1 MFREIHRAAV
11 HIQRAPI
18 LLKSF
23 FQAVQ
28 IIQLLR
34 VSPFKV
40 RNALNADIMHVL
52 RIFAPMPGISF
63 RSLTGPSPENA
74 FFSAFNLPS
83 LIFFCMII
91 SIPPPSV
98 GGTNSNE
105 SLQILHVS
113 DKIILKEATLQSTR
127 RRVVKTFFVLD
138 SMIISVSPIFQAQMS
153 GSIRP
158 YSKNCFNFSVK
169 CVMGQS
175 MASFPF

>member
-1 MFREIHRAAV
+1 MAVGSGHGETPIADSTDMAAV
-11 HIQRAPI
+11 REQRPN
-18 LLKSF
+18 
-23 FQAVQ
+23 
-28 IIQLLR
+28 
-34 VSPFKV
+34 P
-40 RNALNADIMHVL
+40 D
-52 RIFAPMPGISF
+52 
-63 RSLTGPSPENA
+63 RSLITA
-74 FFSAFNLPS
+74 
-83 LIFFCMII
+83 IFFVMII